1 MPNLNALRHGCCAV
15 ETILLPH
22 EKQEDFESL
31 KKEYQDTYEN
41 LGEFEQDL
49 LNHAILSEWLHIRA
63 TKSYLE
69 TEFALYTETPSQA
82 NWTDDQHTKL
92 NRALRYKTKH
102 ANDVRAHLKHLES
115 FKRARRAE
123 VKEAATIAVKKQTVE
138 LKLEQQKTE
147 QMKLERGLR
156 GRL

>member
-31 KKEYQDTYEN
+31 TKEYQDTYEN

-49 LNHAILSEWLHIRA
+49 LHHAI
-63 TKSYLE
+63 
-69 TEFALYTETPSQA
+69 LYTETPSQS

-92 NRALRYKTKH
+92 NRALRYKPSTPTTS
-102 ANDVRAHLKHLES
+102 EP
-115 FKRARRAE
+115 
-123 VKEAATIAVKKQTVE
+123 T
-138 LKLEQQKTE
+138 
-147 QMKLERGLR
+147 
-156 GRL
+156 